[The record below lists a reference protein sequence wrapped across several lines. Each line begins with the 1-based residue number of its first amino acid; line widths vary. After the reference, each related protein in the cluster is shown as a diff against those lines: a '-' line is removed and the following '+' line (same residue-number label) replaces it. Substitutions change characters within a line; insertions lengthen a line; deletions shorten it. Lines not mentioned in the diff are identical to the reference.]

1 MGNEEYIY
9 FTLNGQQMTCR
20 LNVENVGDSVGRRG
34 EKIFSF
40 DTGKAHIFD
49 IDTEENISL

>member
-1 MGNEEYIY
+1 
-9 FTLNGQQMTCR
+9 MTCR

-34 EKIFSF
+34 EKIFRF